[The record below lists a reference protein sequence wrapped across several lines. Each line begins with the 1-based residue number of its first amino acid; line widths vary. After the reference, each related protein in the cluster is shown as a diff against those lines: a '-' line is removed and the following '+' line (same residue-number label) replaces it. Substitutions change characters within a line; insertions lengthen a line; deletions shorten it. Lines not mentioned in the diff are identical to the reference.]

1 MDKCMASPPASGGQE
16 RAVAIIPARYAA
28 TRLPGKPIMRDPRGK
43 YVIEYVC
50 QAASKAKLIDRVIVA
65 TDDKRIFDVVTS
77 LGFAAAMTSDKHP
90 SGSDRIAEV
99 ARGIAADVVVNIQ
112 GDEPQIRPEQIDQVV
127 SLLREAKDCV
137 VSTLASRIE
146 LPEELADPNVVKVVV
161 DNEWRALYF
170 SRLPIPCVRGA
181 KDQLRESPA
190 PHLRHIGIY
199 GYRREFLLQYVRLP
213 RPAIEDAEKLEQ
225 LRVLASGYKI
235 KVGLTPYRLI
245 GIDTPADFEA
255 FCRQISSAAT

>member
-1 MDKCMASPPASGGQE
+1 MGRSRACPQKSVNGG

-43 YVIEYVC
+43 YVIQYVC
-50 QAASKAKLIDRVIVA
+50 EAASKAKLINRVIVA

-77 LGFAAAMTSDKHP
+77 LGFEAAMTSDKHP

-99 ARGIAADVVVNIQ
+99 ARGIDADVVVNIQ

-127 SLLREAKDCV
+127 SLLDEAKDCV
-137 VSTLASRIE
+137 VSTLASKIE
-146 LPEELADPNVVKVVV
+146 SPEELADPNVVKVVV

-170 SRLPIPCVRGA
+170 SRLPIPYVRGA
-181 KDQLRESPA
+181 KNQLHESPV
-190 PHLRHIGIY
+190 PHLHHIGIY

-225 LRVLASGYKI
+225 LRVLASGHRI

-255 FCRQISSAAT
+255 FCRQVPSPAK